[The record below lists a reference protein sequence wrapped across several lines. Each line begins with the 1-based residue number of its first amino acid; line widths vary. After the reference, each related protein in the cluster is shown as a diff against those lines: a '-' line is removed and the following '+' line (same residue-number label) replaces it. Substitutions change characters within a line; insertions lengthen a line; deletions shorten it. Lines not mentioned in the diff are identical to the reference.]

1 MSYEE
6 VEEAVMDELITKT
19 EAIELVTSYLETHPD
34 GCAWCMSARETAEL
48 IFKHYWEDEY
58 EQGD

>member
-19 EAIELVTSYLETHPD
+19 EAIELVTRYLETHPD
-34 GCAWCMSARETAEL
+34 GCAWCMSPRETAEL
-48 IFKHYWEDEY
+48 IFKHYWDSENEDE
-58 EQGD
+58 

>member
-34 GCAWCMSARETAEL
+34 GCAWCMSPRETAEL
-48 IFKHYWEDEY
+48 IFEHYWDDE
-58 EQGD
+58 GDKDE

>member
-6 VEEAVMDELITKT
+6 VEEAVMYELITKT
-19 EAIELVTSYLETHPD
+19 DAIKTVTRYLETHPD

-48 IFKHYWEDEY
+48 IFEHYWDSEDE
-58 EQGD
+58 

>member
-1 MSYEE
+1 MSYKE

-19 EAIELVTSYLETHPD
+19 EAIELVTNYLEKHLD

-48 IFKHYWEDEY
+48 IFKHYWDSENEDE
-58 EQGD
+58 

>member
-19 EAIELVTSYLETHPD
+19 EAIELVTGYLKKHLD
-34 GCAWCMSARETAEL
+34 GCAWGMSARETAEL
-48 IFKHYWEDEY
+48 IFDHYWEDED
-58 EQGD
+58 EQSD